1 MCFSSLSLPG
11 HVRGIEHRGDCL
23 FELLLTRMF
32 WRVYYGSTTACEM
45 YATGPPIQETNLD
58 FLNLDISEKDIV
70 DGARKVKCDC
80 TWEVLE
86 WTLFEILVVALLL
99 IIFGYLFMSDG
110 VSHLRKYLKKRNTD
124 ENRLQRELSELE
136 SKQNKLKKKMGK
148 GTGTAQAPTQ
158 PIGEAEQS
166 LSAL

>member
-1 MCFSSLSLPG
+1 MAPPQPVKC
-11 HVRGIEHRGDCL
+11 
-23 FELLLTRMF
+23 MQ
-32 WRVYYGSTTACEM
+32 
-45 YATGPPIQETNLD
+45 TGPPIQETNLD

-70 DGARKVKCDC
+70 DGAREVKCDC

-99 IIFGYLFMSDG
+99 IIFGYLFLSDG

-124 ENRLQRELSELE
+124 ENRLNRELAELE

-148 GTGTAQAPTQ
+148 GTVTAQAPEPTAQ
-158 PIGEAEQS
+158 PIGEAGQS
-166 LSAL
+166 ISAI

>member
-1 MCFSSLSLPG
+1 MMASPQPVNC
-11 HVRGIEHRGDCL
+11 
-23 FELLLTRMF
+23 MQ
-32 WRVYYGSTTACEM
+32 
-45 YATGPPIQETNLD
+45 TGPQVQETNLD

-80 TWEVLE
+80 SWEVLE

-110 VSHLRKYLKKRNTD
+110 VSHLMKYLKKRNTD
-124 ENRLQRELSELE
+124 GNRLQKELDSAI
-136 SKQNKLKKKMGK
+136 SKQNKLMKKMGK
-148 GTGTAQAPTQ
+148 TGVESTAQAQTQ
-158 PIGEAEQS
+158 PIGEAEQP